1 MKALQTAVANNL
13 QKLSASIGAA
23 TTALLVP
30 VVASASDLTDVTKN
44 AGGSMMNY
52 IVIGVIVAG
61 VLGAAI
67 GILMHASGIQLL
79 AQVGTKRILVG
90 IGAIVAILLLG
101 AFVGW
106 IIGVMNGAGGTMQW
120 QWPF

>member
-1 MKALQTAVANNL
+1 MKTLQTAIANNW
-13 QKLSASIGAA
+13 QKLSASIGVS
-23 TTALLVP
+23 TTALLAP

-52 IVIGVIVAG
+52 IIIGVIVAG

-79 AQVGTKRILVG
+79 SQMGTKRILVG
-90 IGAIVAILLLG
+90 IGAIVGILMLG
-101 AFVGW
+101 AFIGW
-106 IIGVMNGAGGTMQW
+106 IIGVMNGAGGNMSW